1 MYHVAISKLLMSE
14 EIFLP
19 KVKSAIYFV
28 DSKANLIDYI
38 SFSLT
43 ALNFFTIDKLLPISN
58 LCQTDQ
64 VTDFMT
70 CLMEPVFNLTFFLLL
85 F

>member
-70 CLMEPVFNLTFFLLL
+70 CLMELVSNLTFFLLL